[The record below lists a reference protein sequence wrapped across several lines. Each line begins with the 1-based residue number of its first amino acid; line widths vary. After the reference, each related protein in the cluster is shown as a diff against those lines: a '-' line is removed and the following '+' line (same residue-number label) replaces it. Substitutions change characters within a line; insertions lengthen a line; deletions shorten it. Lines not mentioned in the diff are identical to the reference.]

1 MAKKGRTTVY
11 NNITS
16 EEKLKQVNEDN
27 IDLEND
33 YLDYLR
39 SVDRAKTTIYQYQQN
54 LHVFWC
60 WNLEF
65 NKNKFFVDLTKREI
79 SKFQNHALNVWGWSP
94 KRIRTVKATLSSL
107 SNFIENILD
116 DEYEGYKPIV
126 RKIESPANEAV
137 REKTVLSEE
146 EAQHLL
152 DVLVERKQYE
162 RACLIALAMFSGK
175 RKDELT
181 RFKVSY
187 FDKENLIC
195 DGALYKTPEKIKSK
209 GRGSKG
215 KMIYAYTL
223 AKSFQ
228 PYLDLWLKEREE
240 LGIKSDW
247 LFPAFEYADDNK
259 TKIWIDDHIKISTID
274 SWMRSVSKIVGKPSY
289 IHMLRHFFTSYLL
302 DKNLPESVVQAIS
315 SWSSRD
321 MISVYDDRPEESQFD
336 KYFGADGVQQVEQ
349 KGLGDL

>member
-1 MAKKGRTTVY
+1 MAKKGRSTIY
-11 NNITS
+11 NSITS
-16 EEKLKQVNEDN
+16 EEKLKQVNRDN

-39 SVDRAKTTIYQYQQN
+39 SVDRAATTIYQYQAN

-107 SNFIENILD
+107 SNYIENILD

-126 RKIESPANEAV
+126 RKIESPANEA
-137 REKTVLSEE
+137 
-146 EAQHLL
+146 
-152 DVLVERKQYE
+152 Y
-162 RACLIALAMFSGK
+162 SGK
-175 RKDELT
+175 RKSELVI
-181 RFKVSY
+181 FKVPY

-195 DGALYKTPEKIKSK
+195 AGALYKTPEKIKTK

-223 AKSFQ
+223 AKPFQ
-228 PYLDLWLKEREE
+228 PYFDMWIEERDR
-240 LGIKSDW
+240 LGIKSEW
-247 LFPAFEYADDNK
+247 LFPQYKDGQ
-259 TKIWIDDHIKISTID
+259 WIDKHIPTTTVD
-274 SWMRSVSKIVGKPSY
+274 SWNRYFSKLVGKPIWQHSW
-289 IHMLRHFFTSYLL
+289 RHWYTSYML
-302 DKNLPESVVQAIS
+302 DQNLPESVVQTLQQWGS
-315 SWSSRD
+315 VD
-321 MISVYDDRPEESQFD
+321 MVRLYDSRPEENQLD
-336 KYFGADGVQQVEQ
+336 KFFGEDGIKQVER
-349 KGLGDL
+349 KRLEDL

>member
-1 MAKKGRTTVY
+1 MAKKGRSTVY

-16 EEKLKQVNEDN
+16 EEKLKQVNQDN
-27 IDLEND
+27 LDLEED

-54 LHVFWC
+54 LRVFWC

-116 DEYEGYKPIV
+116 DEYEDYKPIV

-137 REKTVLSEE
+137 REKTILSEE
-146 EAQHLL
+146 EAQSLL
-152 DVLVERKQYE
+152 TTLVERKQYE
-162 RACLIALAMFSGK
+162 KACLIALAMYSGK

-215 KMIYAYTL
+215 KMIFAYTL
-223 AKSFQ
+223 AKKFQ
-228 PYLDLWLKEREE
+228 PYLDLWIGQREE
-240 LGIKSDW
+240 LGITTDW
-247 LFPAFEYADDNK
+247 LFPSFEISNDGKKKWLDN
-259 TKIWIDDHIKISTID
+259 HIKTSTID

-289 IHMLRHFFTSYLL
+289 IHMLRHFFTTYLL
-302 DKNLPESVVQAIS
+302 ENNLPESVVQSIS

-321 MISVYDDRPEESQFD
+321 MISIYDDRSEEAQFD
-336 KYFGADGVQQVEQ
+336 KYFGADGIQQVEQ
-349 KGLGDL
+349 KGINDL